1 MFKMLKKLNKKIVSS
16 TIASALVVAVIVYAL
31 VMLSKNNFSFKKAF
45 KEVKETL
52 NECTGT
58 STSGC
63 GQLTKD
69 DCEAH
74 YKIDSE
80 KGTHRCTWRADSNDG
95 AGACKFITKTPENT
109 QCQAPAQDGEDGED
123 GEDADMTTTYAV
135 LGVVGGLLILGG
147 GYAAYSALNSR
158 SFD

>member
-31 VMLSKNNFSFKKAF
+31 VMLSKNNFSFKKTF

-52 NECTGT
+52 NECTGDL
-58 STSGC
+58 TSGC
-63 GQLTKD
+63 GQLSED
-69 DCEAH
+69 DCEAR

-109 QCQAPAQDGEDGED
+109 QCQAPAQAEDGED
-123 GEDADMTTTYAV
+123 GEDADMTTTYVA
-135 LGVVGGLLILGG
+135 LGVGGALILGG
-147 GYAAYSALNSR
+147 GVAVYSVSK
-158 SFD
+158 SGQSD